1 MVAVPSSSVKYIT
14 EHDILKFVGAL
25 ASALLVPLVVWLFIS
40 LSGKLTTLDNNIR
53 SLDIQVAVIQEKLK
67 RHAETV
73 AAEFDATKSQI
84 RSHNLIVQGVRSDTT
99 DLIKAVNTKV
109 VKPKR
114 K

>member
-25 ASALLVPLVVWLFIS
+25 ASALLVPLVAWLFIS
-40 LSGKLTTLDNNIR
+40 LSGKLTTLDDHIR
-53 SLDIQVAVIQEKLK
+53 SLDVQVAVLQEKLK
-67 RHAETV
+67 HHAETV
-73 AAEFDATKSQI
+73 AAEFDSTKSQI
-84 RSHNLIVQGVRSDTT
+84 RAHGLIVQGIRSDAT
-99 DLIKAVNTKV
+99 DLIRAVSTKV

>member
-1 MVAVPSSSVKYIT
+1 MVAVSQSSVKYIT

-25 ASALLVPLVVWLFIS
+25 ASALLVPLVAWLFIS
-40 LSGKLTTLDNNIR
+40 LSSKLTALDDHIR
-53 SLDIQVAVIQEKLK
+53 NLDVQVAVLQEKLRK
-67 RHAETV
+67 HSETV

-99 DLIKAVNTKV
+99 DLINAVNTKV